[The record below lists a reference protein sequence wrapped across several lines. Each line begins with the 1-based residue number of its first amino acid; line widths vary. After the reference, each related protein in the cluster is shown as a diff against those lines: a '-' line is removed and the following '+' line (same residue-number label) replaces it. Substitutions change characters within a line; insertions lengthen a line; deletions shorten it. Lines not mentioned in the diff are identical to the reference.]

1 MMTETNQAKET
12 KQPEAPKK
20 ERTEKKDKYDIDFV
34 LDIPLDLS
42 VELGRVK
49 MLVNDLLQL
58 GPGSIIEL
66 SKLVGEPLHIYINDK
81 MIAKGEV
88 VVMDEKFG
96 IRVTDITSP
105 KERVKSL
112 G

>member
-1 MMTETNQAKET
+1 MTETNEAKET

-20 ERTEKKDKYDIDFV
+20 ERVDKKEKYDIDFV
-34 LDIPLDLS
+34 LDIPLDVS
-42 VELGRVK
+42 VELGRVT
-49 MLVNDLLQL
+49 MPVNDLLQL

-66 SKLVGEPLHIYINDK
+66 AKLVGEPLHIYINNK

-105 KERVKSL
+105 TERVKSL

>member
-1 MMTETNQAKET
+1 MTETNEAKET

-20 ERTEKKDKYDIDFV
+20 ERVNKKEKYDIDFV
-34 LDIPLDLS
+34 LDIPLDIS
-42 VELGRVK
+42 VELGRVT
-49 MLVNDLLQL
+49 MPVNDLLQL

-66 SKLVGEPLHIYINDK
+66 AKLVGEPLHIYINNK

-105 KERVKSL
+105 TERVKSL

>member
-1 MMTETNQAKET
+1 MTETNEAKET

-20 ERTEKKDKYDIDFV
+20 ERVNKKEKYDIDFV
-34 LDIPLDLS
+34 LDIPLDVS
-42 VELGRVK
+42 VELGRVT
-49 MLVNDLLQL
+49 MPVNDLLQL

-66 SKLVGEPLHIYINDK
+66 AKLVGEPLHIYINNK

-96 IRVTDITSP
+96 IRVTDISSP
-105 KERVKSL
+105 TERVKSL

>member
-1 MMTETNQAKET
+1 MTETNEAKET
-12 KQPEAPKK
+12 RRQEAP
-20 ERTEKKDKYDIDFV
+20 EEEQANKKDKYDIDFL
-34 LDIPLDLS
+34 LDIPLDVS
-42 VELGRVK
+42 VELGRVT

-66 SKLVGEPLHIYINDK
+66 SKLVGEPLHIYINNK

-88 VVMDEKFG
+88 VVLDEKFG

>member
-1 MMTETNQAKET
+1 MTETNEAKET

-20 ERTEKKDKYDIDFV
+20 ERVNKKEKYDIDLV
-34 LDIPLDLS
+34 LDIPLDVS
-42 VELGRVK
+42 VELGRVT
-49 MLVNDLLQL
+49 MPVNDLLQL

-66 SKLVGEPLHIYINDK
+66 TKLVGEPLHIYINNK

-105 KERVKSL
+105 TERVKSL

>member
-1 MMTETNQAKET
+1 MTETNQANET
-12 KQPEAPKK
+12 KQSETSEKDRSEKK
-20 ERTEKKDKYDIDFV
+20 EKVDIDFV

-42 VELGRVK
+42 VELGRVR

-66 SKLVGEPLHIYINDK
+66 SKLVGEPLNIYISDK

-105 KERVKSL
+105 RERVKSL

>member
-1 MMTETNQAKET
+1 MMTETNEAKET
-12 KQPEAPKK
+12 MQPEAPNKDQMNNK
-20 ERTEKKDKYDIDFV
+20 EKYDIDFV
-34 LDIPLDLS
+34 LDIPLEVS
-42 VELGRVK
+42 VELGRVT

-66 SKLVGEPLHIYINDK
+66 SKLVGEPLQIYINNQ

-88 VVMDEKFG
+88 VVLDEKFG
-96 IRVTDITSP
+96 IRVTEITSP

>member
-1 MMTETNQAKET
+1 MTETNEAKET
-12 KQPEAPKK
+12 RRQEAP
-20 ERTEKKDKYDIDFV
+20 EEEQANKKDKYDIDFL
-34 LDIPLDLS
+34 LDIPLDVS
-42 VELGRVK
+42 VELGRVT

-66 SKLVGEPLHIYINDK
+66 SKLVGEPLHIYINNK

-88 VVMDEKFG
+88 VVLDEKFG

-112 G
+112 S

>member
-1 MMTETNQAKET
+1 MMETNEAKET

-20 ERTEKKDKYDIDFV
+20 DQVKNKEKYDIDFV
-34 LDIPLDLS
+34 LDIPLDVS
-42 VELGRVK
+42 VELGRVT

-66 SKLVGEPLHIYINDK
+66 SKLVGEPLHIYINNK

-88 VVMDEKFG
+88 VVLDEKFG

>member
-1 MMTETNQAKET
+1 MTEMNEAIGI
-12 KQPEAPKK
+12 KQPDTPTKNQVNKK
-20 ERTEKKDKYDIDFV
+20 EKYDIDFV

-42 VELGRVK
+42 VELGRVT

-66 SKLVGEPLHIYINDK
+66 SKLVGEPLHIYINNK

-88 VVMDEKFG
+88 VVLDEKFG

-105 KERVKSL
+105 KERVRSL

>member
-1 MMTETNQAKET
+1 MTETNQAKET
-12 KQPEAPKK
+12 KPPEASKKDRANKK
-20 ERTEKKDKYDIDFV
+20 EKYDIDFV
-34 LDIPLDLS
+34 LDIPLDVS
-42 VELGRVK
+42 VELGRVT

-66 SKLVGEPLHIYINDK
+66 TKLVGEPLHIYINNR

-105 KERVKSL
+105 TERVKSL

>member
-1 MMTETNQAKET
+1 MTETNGAKET
-12 KQPEAPKK
+12 KQQEAPNKDP
-20 ERTEKKDKYDIDFV
+20 ENKKDKYDIDFV
-34 LDIPLDLS
+34 LDIPLDVS
-42 VELGRVK
+42 VELGRVT

-66 SKLVGEPLHIYINDK
+66 SKLVGEPLHIYINNK

-88 VVMDEKFG
+88 VVLDEKFG